1 MTYMQINIGR
11 GTGSRKLSKAQ
22 WASFIKDMQDAL
34 VIYGNAVPHTLET
47 HYGKGTWEG
56 QTEESC
62 HISALTSKDVTIDN
76 FRDVLLSAK
85 LNYDQDAIALV
96 LGSHLI

>member
-62 HISALTSKDVTIDN
+62 HISALTDKFVTREN
-76 FRDVLLSAK
+76 FKDVLLSAK